1 MRPNAVGS
9 MVLHILL
16 ASSLAL
22 AGAAFAC
29 GARDIPGNIVPLPAP
44 RGLMLLRGGGAV
56 QDGEEGA
63 RGGTARVAGDARTA
77 KKKSRDRVDSEDRK
91 SAEDK
96 KMMRA
101 KGAQGRERHGGKVC
115 RTGKRKTMESTE
127 EGGSEVDDDTAEEAQ
142 CLHKK
147 GHSDKDVEDVGA
159 GRGFIKV
166 GTMAVNVQ
174 SSQRRQQKRGGMSGA
189 DELAPAVDI
198 EKREKGTAALASS
211 RPVNP
216 ARSRQDENGG
226 QRAAS
231 VKAQTKALDC
241 AIEQRPTT
249 ATPVNVTAEVGKTL
263 HFSGVPYAAKDQE
276 IIDAVLA
283 ESGQEAVGLR
293 WPNRHSKNCGW
304 GFLDFRT
311 CQSAAQVLFSSCS
324 MEGRTIRFRRA
335 AASVPADTA
344 HQSKHGGEAR
354 KASCED
360 EQQVGHRRK
369 PGKKER
375 AEAKK
380 RKGGSGK
387 TLARKGVAEGED
399 AHLSDAARRKGRWG
413 DRAARRA
420 QQRASRNLVTP
431 SLKRTRDH
439 SARHKSIEADSSRGR
454 GVAESRQHQ
463 QAQIGGSYE
472 FV

>member
-1 MRPNAVGS
+1 MPDAFGS
-9 MVLHILL
+9 MVLPILL
-16 ASSLAL
+16 TSSLGP

-29 GARDIPGNIVPLPAP
+29 GARDTPGNIVPLPAP
-44 RGLMLLRGGGAV
+44 RGLMLLRGGGAG

-63 RGGTARVAGDARTA
+63 RGGTARVAIDARTT
-77 KKKSRDRVDSEDRK
+77 KKKSRDRIDSEEHE

-115 RTGKRKTMESTE
+115 RTGKRKTTESTE
-127 EGGSEVDDDTAEEAQ
+127 EGRSEVDVDSAEEAQ
-142 CLHKK
+142 SLHQG

-159 GRGFIKV
+159 GMGFIKV
-166 GTMAVNVQ
+166 GKMAVNVQ
-174 SSQRRQQKRGGMSGA
+174 SSQRRQHKRGGVSGV
-189 DELAPAVDI
+189 DEVVPAVDI
-198 EKREKGTAALASS
+198 GKREKGTAAVASS
-211 RPVNP
+211 RPVEP
-216 ARSRQDENGG
+216 ARSGQDENGG
-226 QRAAS
+226 QLAAS
-231 VKAQTKALDC
+231 VKAQTTALDC
-241 AIEQRPTT
+241 AMEQRPTT
-249 ATPVNVTAEVGKTL
+249 ATPVNVAAEVGKTL

-335 AASVPADTA
+335 AASVPADTG

-380 RKGGSGK
+380 RRGGSGK
-387 TLARKGVAEGED
+387 TLVRKGVAEGED

-420 QQRASRNLVTP
+420 QQRASRDLSPP
-431 SLKRTRDH
+431 SLKRARDH
-439 SARHKSIEADSSRGR
+439 STRHKIIGADSSRGR
-454 GVAESRQHQ
+454 EVAESRQQ
-463 QAQIGGSYE
+463 KQAQIEGSYE